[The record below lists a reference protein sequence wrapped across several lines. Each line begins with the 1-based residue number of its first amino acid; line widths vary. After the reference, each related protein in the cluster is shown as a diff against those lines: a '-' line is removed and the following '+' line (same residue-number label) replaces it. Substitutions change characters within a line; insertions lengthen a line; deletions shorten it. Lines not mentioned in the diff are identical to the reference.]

1 MTLTL
6 LLGCVGVLFGVA
18 VLAIAMGRSAAATSV
33 VYGLC
38 VAASLVTC
46 AAGAAHLLEG
56 SAPVSRTLP
65 LGVPWLGAH
74 LRVDALSAYFLAVV
88 GLGSFAA
95 SLFALGYGR
104 HEEAPQRVLPF
115 YPRFSPP

>member
-6 LLGCVGVLFGVA
+6 LLGCVGFLFVVA
-18 VLAIAMGRSAAATSV
+18 VLAIAIGRSAAATPV

-46 AAGAAHLLEG
+46 AAGAAHLLGG

-74 LRVDALSAYFLAVV
+74 FRVDTLSAYFVAVV

-95 SLFALGYGR
+95 SGPS
-104 HEEAPQRVLPF
+104 H
-115 YPRFSPP
+115 SN

>member
-6 LLGCVGVLFGVA
+6 LLGCVGFLFVVA
-18 VLAIAMGRSAAATSV
+18 VAAVAIGRSPAATSV
-33 VYGLC
+33 VYGFC

-46 AAGAAHLLEG
+46 AVGAAHLLGG

-74 LRVDALSAYFLAVV
+74 FRVDTLSAYFLAVV

-95 SLFALGYGR
+95 SLFALGYGQ
-104 HEEAPQRVLPF
+104 HEEAPQRCCRSIL
-115 YPRFSPP
+115 RFSPP